1 MKRNAAVKRKKAV
14 KGNGRF
20 GSRGRLV
27 SIRRTRQLV
36 ANQIDAVNR
45 AAEPQSETPPA
56 ETVKAV
62 TALERLLE
70 SLHRLERCHR
80 NECEQRATER
90 KERLDD
96 QELRDKLARRIDA
109 LCASRDA
116 EAGA

>member
-1 MKRNAAVKRKKAV
+1 MAVKR
-14 KGNGRF
+14 NGGF

-36 ANQIDAVNR
+36 ANQIDAINR
-45 AAEPQSETPPA
+45 AAEPESEAPPA
-56 ETVKAV
+56 DTVKAV
-62 TALERLLE
+62 AALVRLLE

-80 NECEQRATER
+80 NECAQWAMER

-96 QELRDKLARRIDA
+96 QELRDKLAQRIDA
-109 LCASRDA
+109 LCAARDA